1 MNYYEN
7 SRPVSGMDK
16 AERQGGIATSSLDG
30 GAIEH
35 FFGQFVDAVAA
46 RVCEKWSADQTDPA
60 KAGAISATSPEYYT
74 RKEFGEKFR
83 VCPATVQNWCN
94 DGTIEF
100 VRIGGRVL
108 IPASQ
113 FEGLEDGEKLSATKI
128 RRAQR
133 RRRYGL

>member
-1 MNYYEN
+1 MTQQENYNHDRQWALDPISYEAICTTEALCAFRN
-7 SRPVSGMDK
+7 WLTGILEK
-16 AERQGGIATSSLDG
+16 AYDAGYNNAKTSM
-30 GAIEH
+30 
-35 FFGQFVDAVAA
+35 
-46 RVCEKWSADQTDPA
+46 
-60 KAGAISATSPEYYT
+60 AGVIIATSPEYYT

-83 VCPATVQNWCN
+83 ICPATVQNWCN
-94 DGTIEF
+94 DGTIKV

-133 RRRYGL
+133 QRGYGL